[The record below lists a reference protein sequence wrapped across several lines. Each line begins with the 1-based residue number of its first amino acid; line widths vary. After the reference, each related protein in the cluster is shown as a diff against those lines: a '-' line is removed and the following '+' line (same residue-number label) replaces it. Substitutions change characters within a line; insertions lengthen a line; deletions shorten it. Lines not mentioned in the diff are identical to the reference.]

1 MAQKEDG
8 IYDLPSEPPLMTINL
23 KLSHDNDFAKLHRS
37 YASQMECLRR
47 SLKKKFK
54 TLVKGKGSKQKEF
67 HLTPDGMCVFTVA
80 FTDGKRTVTAIIE
93 GRHMWVRGFQTTD
106 GTIYE
111 FLKNKEEESDE
122 SDKKKKKKQQDDERH
137 EPRKYIKGSILLSH
151 GGGYPRLLPG
161 GPELENFEVGYPALK
176 DMLNELSEFDPTRSS
191 VKSLRAMAALIIH
204 TAESIK
210 NNFIHL
216 IVLKSLDPVL
226 GARMQQLTELGKAYI
241 NNWQKISRLILRY
254 LHISTKVWDV
264 NEQKKVK
271 NEEFYK
277 VPCWTKDPKD
287 VLNHIIFIKGDEF
300 PDTVLHV
307 EDGKTRN
314 LPDVLQ
320 ASIGVVVVGGVN
332 LALEY
337 TTDIPCVAQVLLRA
351 TSLSSNVQLVEGEFP
366 IYTSDHLN
374 LCTLHLNLRKKEG
387 HQKEVVK
394 LTLTVSA
401 LLEATAHV
409 SQVDDEAIYCQRTKT
424 CKTNSEMSR
433 NQLEVYSRNI
443 ELFEKLAD
451 KRATQSGE
459 EYPMIDPMLLLSNK
473 KETPLGLEGETGKH
487 CLFYSDDISY

>member
-1 MAQKEDG
+1 
-8 IYDLPSEPPLMTINL
+8 
-23 KLSHDNDFAKLHRS
+23 
-37 YASQMECLRR
+37 
-47 SLKKKFK
+47 
-54 TLVKGKGSKQKEF
+54 
-67 HLTPDGMCVFTVA
+67 
-80 FTDGKRTVTAIIE
+80 
-93 GRHMWVRGFQTTD
+93 
-106 GTIYE
+106 
-111 FLKNKEEESDE
+111 
-122 SDKKKKKKQQDDERH
+122 
-137 EPRKYIKGSILLSH
+137 
-151 GGGYPRLLPG
+151 
-161 GPELENFEVGYPALK
+161 VGYPALK

-216 IVLKSLDPVL
+216 IVLKSLDPLL
-226 GARMQQLTELGKAYI
+226 GARMQRLAELGKAYI
-241 NNWQKISRLILRY
+241 NNWGKISRLILRY

-320 ASIGVVVVGGVN
+320 ASLGVVVVGGVN

-366 IYTSDHLN
+366 IYTSDHLD

-387 HQKEVVK
+387 HHKEVVK

-409 SQVDDEAIYCQRTKT
+409 SQVDDEAIYCQRTET
-424 CKTNSEMSR
+424 CQTNSE
-433 NQLEVYSRNI
+433 V
-443 ELFEKLAD
+443 
-451 KRATQSGE
+451 
-459 EYPMIDPMLLLSNK
+459 LLS
-473 KETPLGLEGETGKH
+473 PFSSL
-487 CLFYSDDISY
+487 